1 MRRFISKSELN
12 DFRGS
17 IKQCQCPFCRGV
29 GRLIF
34 HGYLRGYSEDSSERV
49 VRGRR
54 IFCNN
59 RKRSKGCGRTFSL
72 LLLKFIRGCII
83 GSATVSDVI
92 RRFLDGESPA
102 KVAREVLPFFS
113 SGYIYGFRSR
123 LRRRQ
128 SFLRGQLLKLCQPN
142 DNKGRD
148 PLLQTLRHLFH
159 AFSGSYDAVSNFQS
173 HFQTSFF

>member
-1 MRRFISKSELN
+1 MNKSELN
-12 DFRGS
+12 DLKGS
-17 IKQCQCPFCRGV
+17 IKQCQCPFCRRV

-34 HGYLRGYSEDSSERV
+34 HGYLRGYIENSSERV

-72 LLLKFIRGCII
+72 LFLRFIRGYII
-83 GSATVSDVI
+83 GSKTVSEVI
-92 RRFLDGESPA
+92 KRLADGVVPA
-102 KVAREVLPFFS
+102 AVAREVLPFFS
-113 SGYIYGFRSR
+113 SGYIYGFMSR

-128 SFLRGQLLKLCQPN
+128 SFLRSLLLKLCQPN
-142 DNKGRD
+142 DNKGTD

-159 AFSGSYDAVSNFQS
+159 VFPGDCTVSDFQS
-173 HFQTSFF
+173 HFQVSFF